1 MDVRI
6 SSLAALTLCFASP
19 VCLIAQ
25 QSNYPTRST
34 SSNLSQKRYVAAGD
48 RAYVV
53 GVQDG
58 IFQPIGWHITGTM
71 GGVWSHPIKLLES
84 YSLLLGGAALPAAQQ
99 FTSGPGFVQLNFPTT
114 NGLQITR
121 TEFAPDGLPVVL
133 VGLQIQ
139 NTSSQSVTTTLGL
152 QAVSHIIPAFPW
164 GERNRVQPS

>member
-6 SSLAALTLCFASP
+6 TSFAALTLALASP
-19 VCLIAQ
+19 VCSIAQ
-25 QSNYPTRST
+25 QSPGYPTRST
-34 SSNLSQKRYVAAGD
+34 NANLSEKRSVAAGD

-58 IFQPIGWHITGTM
+58 TFQPIGWHITGTM

-84 YSLLLGGAALPAAQQ
+84 YSVWSGGSALPAAQQ

-133 VGLQIQ
+133 VGLRSRIHRPRA
-139 NTSSQSVTTTLGL
+139 SPPPSVYKL
-152 QAVSHIIPAFPW
+152 
-164 GERNRVQPS
+164 